1 MRRNPPR
8 HKARSNDSYPFS
20 SPSSANNP
28 LDAGLE
34 YALLR
39 ASQLPQVDLTA
50 TAAPEIIPLDALLSM
65 QVPDPQWIIPG
76 LLPVGITL
84 LTGKQWVGKSWLA
97 YRMALAL
104 TCNIPVL
111 GHMPASQGC
120 VLYLGLE
127 ETRYHALDRAAK
139 LLQGQPAPNTL
150 KMADSWHP
158 LAAGGL
164 ADIEDWLDQHATARL
179 VVIDSLISVYA
190 KQRSHHRS
198 SGSKARENTIMIPLK
213 VIADMHQIAILII
226 QHLEQAHTP
235 NFAHDAGFA
244 SKAVDYMDIADC
256 TLLLKQERDTPET
269 TLHITGQHIA
279 EKVVT
284 V

>member
-20 SPSSANNP
+20 SPSSANNL
-28 LDAGLE
+28 LDTGLE

-50 TAAPEIIPLDALLSM
+50 TAAPEITALDALLSM

-97 YRMALAL
+97 LAL
-104 TCNIPVL
+104 TCNVPVL

-164 ADIEDWLDQHATARL
+164 ADIEDWLEQHETARL

-190 KQRSHHRS
+190 KPRSHRS

-213 VIADMHQIAILII
+213 VIADMHQIAILVI
-226 QHLEQAHTP
+226 QHLEQAHTS
-235 NFAHDAGFA
+235 NFAHDAGFV
-244 SKAVDYMDIADC
+244 SKAVDYMDIVDC